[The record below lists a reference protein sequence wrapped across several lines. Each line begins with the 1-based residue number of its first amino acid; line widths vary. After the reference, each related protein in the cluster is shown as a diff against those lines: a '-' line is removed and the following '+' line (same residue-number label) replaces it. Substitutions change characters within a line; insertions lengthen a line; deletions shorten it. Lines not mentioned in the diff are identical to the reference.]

1 MIERLLN
8 RRRMKN
14 REEILAQFSKLL
26 DVMDDLRSKCP
37 WDREQTM
44 ETIRSLTIEETF
56 ELSDAI
62 IENDLSEVKKEL
74 GDLLLHIVF
83 YSKIASETETFD
95 IGDVIES
102 LIAKMI
108 RRHPHIYGDVEA
120 NDSEK
125 VKQNWEQI
133 KLKEKGER
141 KNGILDGV
149 PKGLTGIV
157 KAYRM
162 QEKASQVGFDW
173 NNADDAYK
181 KVEEEWLEFQE
192 AETKEEKEGEFGDY
206 LFALINY
213 ARLKGINPDDA
224 LELTN
229 HKFLRRFKSIEAL
242 AEERGKGLQ
251 EMSLDEMD
259 ALWDQVKIQ
268 EKLQR

>member
-102 LIAKMI
+102 LIAKLI

-133 KLKEKGER
+133 K
-141 KNGILDGV
+141 
-149 PKGLTGIV
+149 PKG
-157 KAYRM
+157 
-162 QEKASQVGFDW
+162 
-173 NNADDAYK
+173 
-181 KVEEEWLEFQE
+181 
-192 AETKEEKEGEFGDY
+192 
-206 LFALINY
+206 
-213 ARLKGINPDDA
+213 KG
-224 LELTN
+224 
-229 HKFLRRFKSIEAL
+229 
-242 AEERGKGLQ
+242 
-251 EMSLDEMD
+251 
-259 ALWDQVKIQ
+259 
-268 EKLQR
+268 

>member
-1 MIERLLN
+1 MN
-8 RRRMKN
+8 N
-14 REEILAQFSKLL
+14 REEILQQFSKLL
-26 DVMDDLRSKCP
+26 DVMDELRAKCP

-44 ETIRSLTIEETF
+44 ESIRSLTIEETF

-62 IENDLSEVKKEL
+62 LSNDGTEIKKEL

-83 YSKIASETETFD
+83 YSKIASETARFD
-95 IGDVIES
+95 VGDVIQS
-102 LIAKMI
+102 LTDKLI

-133 KLKEKGER
+133 KLKEKGLK

-173 NNADDAYK
+173 NNPADAYK
-181 KVEEEWLEFQE
+181 KVEEEWSEYVS
-192 AETKEEKEGEFGDY
+192 AETKEQKTQEFGDY
-206 LFALINY
+206 IFALINY
-213 ARLKGINPDDA
+213 ARLSGINPDDA
-224 LELTN
+224 LEYTN
-229 HKFLRRFKSIEAL
+229 QKFLRRFKAIEAL
-242 AEERGKGLQ
+242 AEEGGKGLSDMTL
-251 EMSLDEMD
+251 EEMD
-259 ALWDQVKIQ
+259 GLWDVVKAQ
-268 EKLQR
+268 EKGN

>member
-1 MIERLLN
+1 
-8 RRRMKN
+8 MKN
-14 REEILAQFSKLL
+14 RDEILAQFSELL
-26 DVMDDLRSKCP
+26 NVMDDLRNKCP
-37 WDREQTM
+37 WDKEQTM

-62 IENDLSEVKKEL
+62 IQNDLTEVKKEL
-74 GDLLLHIVF
+74 GDLLLHIIF

-102 LIAKMI
+102 LIAKLI
-108 RRHPHIYGDVEA
+108 RRHPHIYSDVEA
-120 NDSEK
+120 KDSEK

-133 KLKEKGER
+133 KLQEKGEK

-173 NNADDAYK
+173 NNAEDAYK
-181 KVEEEWLEFQE
+181 KVEEEWREFQE
-192 AETKEEKEGEFGDY
+192 AETKEDREGEFGDY

-229 HKFLRRFKSIEAL
+229 HKFLRRFKAIEAM
-242 AEERGKGLQ
+242 AEVQGKGLQ
-251 EMSLDEMD
+251 EMTLEQMDSL
-259 ALWDQVKIQ
+259 WNQVKLG
-268 EKLQR
+268 EKI

>member
-1 MIERLLN
+1 
-8 RRRMKN
+8 MKN

-26 DVMDDLRSKCP
+26 DVMDDLRAKCP
-37 WDREQTM
+37 WDKEQTM
-44 ETIRSLTIEETF
+44 ESIRSLTIEETF

-62 IENDLSEVKKEL
+62 IQNDLTEVKKEL

-95 IGDVIES
+95 VGDVIES
-102 LIAKMI
+102 LIAKLI

-120 NDSEK
+120 NDADK

-133 KLKEKGER
+133 KLQEKGTK

-173 NNADDAYK
+173 NNAQDAYK
-181 KVEEEWLEFQE
+181 KVEEEWKEFEE
-192 AETKEEKEGEFGDY
+192 AESNKEKTAEFGDY
-206 LFALINY
+206 LFALVNY
-213 ARLKGINPDDA
+213 ARLSGIHPDDA

-229 HKFLRRFKSIEAL
+229 QKFLRRFKAIEAM
-242 AEERGKGLQ
+242 AEAQRKGLQ
-251 EMSLDEMD
+251 EMNLQEMD
-259 ALWDQVKIQ
+259 ALWDKI
-268 EKLQR
+268 KLEERGY

>member
-1 MIERLLN
+1 MN
-8 RRRMKN
+8 N
-14 REEILAQFSKLL
+14 REEILQQFSKLL
-26 DVMDDLRSKCP
+26 DVMDELRAKCP

-44 ETIRSLTIEETF
+44 ESIRSLTIEETF

-62 IENDLSEVKKEL
+62 LSNDGTEIKKEL

-83 YSKIASETETFD
+83 YSKIASETARFD
-95 IGDVIES
+95 VGDVIQS
-102 LIAKMI
+102 LTDKLI

-133 KLKEKGER
+133 KLKEKGLK

-173 NNADDAYK
+173 NNPADAYK
-181 KVEEEWLEFQE
+181 KVEEEWSEYVS
-192 AETKEEKEGEFGDY
+192 AETDEQKTQEFGDY

-213 ARLKGINPDDA
+213 ARLSGINPDDA
-224 LELTN
+224 LEYTN
-229 HKFLRRFKSIEAL
+229 HKFLRRFKAIEAL
-242 AEERGKGLQ
+242 AEEAGKGLSDMTL
-251 EMSLDEMD
+251 EEMD
-259 ALWDQVKIQ
+259 GLWDVVKAQ
-268 EKLQR
+268 EKGN